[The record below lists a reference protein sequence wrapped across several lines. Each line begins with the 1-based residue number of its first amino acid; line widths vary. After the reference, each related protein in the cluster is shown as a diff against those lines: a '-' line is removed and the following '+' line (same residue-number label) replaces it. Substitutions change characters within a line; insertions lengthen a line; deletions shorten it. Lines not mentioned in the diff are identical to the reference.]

1 MNCPLIFKTCLVAL
15 VTCGILAFVIS
26 FGTEMN
32 STADLGIGDFVNCG
46 DHSNVR
52 RLVKSYA
59 YEKIILGLLISAVI
73 ISFGL
78 TVFMIY
84 LSYNYC
90 QCFGDCYQDKSDS
103 SSSVSEN
110 INIHQY

>member
-15 VTCGILAFVIS
+15 ITCGILAFVIS
-26 FGTEMN
+26 FGAEIDN
-32 STADLGIGDFVNCG
+32 SPDLGIVDFNNCG
-46 DHSNVR
+46 DHPNVR
-52 RLVKSYA
+52 RLLKSYA
-59 YEKIILGLLISAVI
+59 YEKIILGLLISAVV

-90 QCFGDCYQDKSDS
+90 QCFSECCSDKNES
-103 SSSVSEN
+103 
-110 INIHQY
+110 